1 MATTLTKYAKL
12 KEYLGEGIV
21 DLGDGTIKLALVA
34 DTYTPDY
41 TSTGDAIWA
50 DVSGDE
56 VATGSGYTTGGE
68 TLTTMTVDTDAWDA
82 DDVPWTALTKTFK
95 YGVLYLVG
103 TVETVVNPLIAC
115 VTFDSSAITV
125 TAADFEVRW
134 NASGILTF
142 S

>member
-1 MATTLTKYAKL
+1 MATTLTKYDML
-12 KEYLGEGIV
+12 KEYLAESIV
-21 DLGDGTIKLALVA
+21 DLGDGTIKMALVA
-34 DTYTPDY
+34 DTYTPDFLK
-41 TSTGDAIWA
+41 TGDAIWA

-56 VATGSGYTTGGE
+56 VASGSGYTTGGE
-68 TLTTMTVDTDAWDA
+68 TLTTLDVDADRWDA
-82 DDVPWTALTKTFK
+82 DDVPWTTLTKTFK
-95 YGVLYLVG
+95 YGVLYLSG
-103 TVETVVNPLIAC
+103 TVDSVVNPLIAC